1 MEETYMKNKNY
12 SKLMAA
18 IPMAAVLIMP
28 ITAMADDTSWAV
40 NQTDVGTGTTRS
52 TTVTYSQAS
61 TFTVTIPKSISLGTN
76 KTATYNIKVTG
87 DISSDQQVNVAP
99 QDDKADKDGVNFKM
113 SDTAT
118 TADKKDDVWV
128 TVIQSI
134 KAWSSSEISEAGET
148 GVTKTGTIDGSD
160 VLTSGSWSG
169 NLTFNISLTSVS
181 S

>member
-1 MEETYMKNKNY
+1 MKNKNY

-18 IPMAAVLIMP
+18 IPMAAALIVPM
-28 ITAMADDTSWAV
+28 TAMADDTPWSV

-61 TFTVTIPKSISLGTN
+61 TFTVTIPKSISLGTG

-118 TADKKDDVWV
+118 TSDKKDDVWV
-128 TVIQSI
+128 NVIQSVI
-134 KAWSSSEISEAGET
+134 TWSSTDINAAGDT

-169 NLTFNISLTSVS
+169 NLTFNISLS
-181 S
+181 SASQA